1 MRNKIQLE
9 EYLIRDLR
17 SLEID
22 FLMESPYPVMAQI
35 SEEDLIDAL
44 SADQRSDAQMKL
56 AFMLFAS
63 IEIKGTDENFG
74 APRTDEAIVAQAEQ
88 IWKEQ
93 YAD

>member
-22 FLMESPYPVMAQI
+22 FLMASPYPVMAQI

-44 SADQRSDAQMKL
+44 SADKRSDAQMKL
-56 AFMLFAS
+56 AFMLFAG

-74 APRTDEAIVAQAEQ
+74 EPRTDAAIVAQAEQ

-93 YAD
+93 YEN